1 MVFNQPDSTFLASSQ
16 LSTSIDN
23 AIVLSLFML
32 SFFFVIVCG
41 LLKWKQIYVGFL
53 SFVFIGIAIGD
64 PVIKRE
70 WVWSHE
76 QV

>member
-16 LSTSIDN
+16 LITSIDN

-41 LLKWKQIYVGFL
+41 LLKWKQIYVGF
-53 SFVFIGIAIGD
+53 FIVCFYRYCHWRSGYQKGMG
-64 PVIKRE
+64 VIP
-70 WVWSHE
+70 
-76 QV
+76 